1 MTSNGGSMLIRN
13 RIVSQEEIIEGV
25 EKITADDIRKIIEC
39 IFDYSK
45 MSLTAAGNT
54 SGINFEEL
62 VNNIFM

>member
-1 MTSNGGSMLIRN
+1 MLIRN

-25 EKITADDIRKIIEC
+25 EKIAVKDIQEAIES

-45 MSLTAAGNT
+45 MSITAAGNT